1 MPFLTLVP
9 AKSILRVPEKYY
21 DMRSEK
27 RVISQIL
34 NAYKPIWS
42 INHAT
47 SLMGWDFE
55 TYMPRHG
62 TEERGVADS
71 QLHLL
76 HKELLLNK
84 GFIDLVESA
93 KKREDLSDTEKGIV
107 RVLDRDITRQL
118 RIPKELT
125 EAESLERIRGNMAW
139 RQAREKS
146 DFKVYQP
153 HLQTMIEIK
162 KQITD
167 KIGYEKHPYD
177 ALLDT
182 FEEELTVADL
192 DKVFGVLTPHIQK
205 ILRKLIDS
213 GSPFCN
219 ETDLGKLKCDVQ
231 KVNEL
236 NREILT
242 LLQFD
247 MERFRMDVSTH
258 PFTEAMGLNDV
269 RITTRYEGSDFKRSI
284 SSTIHEAGHALYH
297 LQCDQSL
304 SVTPVEGGSS
314 LALHESQSR
323 FWENIVGRSRP
334 FVHLIAPLIRNQVSF
349 AAHATDDGLYLY
361 LNNVKPDNIR
371 VDADEVTYNL
381 HIAIRYEI
389 EKKIFGG
396 ELGISEIPEF
406 WNDRMEQLLGIR
418 PTEDSQG
425 VLQDTHWSSGLFGY
439 FPTYTLGN
447 LVSATI
453 AAKMSKELKDY
464 EEGISK
470 GNFKPI
476 KEWLR
481 QKIHRHGSVYAPKVL
496 LENTFNE
503 GYNPDYFVTYLQ
515 TKYLGS

>member
-1 MPFLTLVP
+1 
-9 AKSILRVPEKYY
+9 
-21 DMRSEK
+21 MRCENP
-27 RVISQIL
+27 IMNQIL
-34 NAYKPIWS
+34 DAYKPMWS
-42 INHAT
+42 LNHAS

-55 TYMPRHG
+55 TYMPRKG

-84 GFIDLVESA
+84 DFVGLVESA
-93 KKREDLSDTEKGIV
+93 KKLENLNDPEKGIV
-107 RVLDRDITRQL
+107 RVLNRDITKQK

-146 DFKVYQP
+146 DFTMYAP
-153 HLQTMIEIK
+153 HLKKMIEIK
-162 KQITD
+162 KQIAD

-192 DKVFGVLTPHIQK
+192 DKVFGILTPRIQK
-205 ILRKLIDS
+205 ILKKLVES
-213 GSPFCN
+213 GSPFCK
-219 ETDLGKLKCDVQ
+219 ESKLGKSKYDIQNLD
-231 KVNEL
+231 EL
-236 NREILT
+236 NRDILS
-242 LLQFD
+242 LLQYD

-269 RITTRYEGSDFKRSI
+269 RITTRYEGTDFKKSI

-304 SVTPVEGGSS
+304 SVTPLEGGSS
-314 LALHESQSR
+314 LGLHESQSR
-323 FWENIVGRSRP
+323 YWENIVGRSLP
-334 FVHLIAPLIRNQVSF
+334 FVQLIAPLIRKQVSF
-349 AAHATDDGLYLY
+349 ANQATDEELYLY
-361 LNNVKPDNIR
+361 FNNVKPDYIR

-389 EKKIFGG
+389 ERKIFGD
-396 ELGISEIPEF
+396 ELSISEIPEF
-406 WNDRMEQLLGIR
+406 WNDRMDQLLGVR
-418 PTEDSQG
+418 PTKDSQG

-447 LVSATI
+447 LVSAVI
-453 AAKMSKELKDY
+453 ASKMRKDLEDY
-464 EEGISK
+464 EEDIKK

-476 KEWLR
+476 REWLR
-481 QKIHRHGSVYAPKVL
+481 LKIHQHGSVYAPKVL
-496 LENTFNE
+496 LNNNFNE
-503 GYNPDYFVTYLQ
+503 GYNPDYFVTYIE